1 MSRTVIHLPAVA
13 LRGMTILP
21 GMVAH
26 FDISRDRS
34 IHAIEEAMVGDQK
47 IFLITQQDASV
58 EEPARDDLYQIGVI
72 AEVKQVIKMPNE
84 IVRVLVEGLE
94 RGELA
99 SFLSQEKYLMAEVIL
114 FDEKTAE
121 EEELM
126 PEAKEAMLRC
136 IRETVLKYQKAN
148 GHMSKEFLRQV
159 EEQQDVGTLMQQVA
173 YNLPLYYTQKQ
184 KILEAVDLT
193 SQYETLMAILLN
205 EVEVIS
211 LKNEFLPFLYPNQYV
226 NFTPDSEACK
236 LALSLLAEDA
246 TEQESI
252 DTVFQYV
259 TQHVTYDEDKAATV
273 KTGYLPDIDET
284 LSTGKGICFDYAALM
299 TAMLRSRDI
308 PCKLQIGYA
317 GDIKHAW
324 IDVYIRGKG
333 WVEQAITYDGEK
345 WNRMDP
351 TFTANSEDEELINS
365 YIGDSANYT
374 LQFTR

>member
-121 EEELM
+121 EEEMM
-126 PEAKEAMLRC
+126 PEAKSQW
-136 IRETVLKYQKAN
+136 TY
-148 GHMSKEFLRQV
+148 
-159 EEQQDVGTLMQQVA
+159 EQR
-173 YNLPLYYTQKQ
+173 
-184 KILEAVDLT
+184 ILT
-193 SQYETLMAILLN
+193 SGRRTAGRWNFDAAGCIQSAAL
-205 EVEVIS
+205 
-211 LKNEFLPFLYPNQYV
+211 LYP
-226 NFTPDSEACK
+226 E
-236 LALSLLAEDA
+236 
-246 TEQESI
+246 TEN
-252 DTVFQYV
+252 
-259 TQHVTYDEDKAATV
+259 
-273 KTGYLPDIDET
+273 
-284 LSTGKGICFDYAALM
+284 
-299 TAMLRSRDI
+299 LRGSRSHF
-308 PCKLQIGYA
+308 P
-317 GDIKHAW
+317 
-324 IDVYIRGKG
+324 V
-333 WVEQAITYDGEK
+333 
-345 WNRMDP
+345 
-351 TFTANSEDEELINS
+351 
-365 YIGDSANYT
+365 
-374 LQFTR
+374 

>member
-114 FDEKTAE
+114 
-121 EEELM
+121 LM
-126 PEAKEAMLRC
+126 KNGRRGRTDAGSEGSNASL
-136 IRETVLKYQKAN
+136 YQGNRTEISKAN

-173 YNLPLYYTQKQ
+173 YNLPLYYIQKQ

-211 LKNEFLPFLYPNQYV
+211 LKM
-226 NFTPDSEACK
+226 NF
-236 LALSLLAEDA
+236 
-246 TEQESI
+246 
-252 DTVFQYV
+252 
-259 TQHVTYDEDKAATV
+259 
-273 KTGYLPDIDET
+273 
-284 LSTGKGICFDYAALM
+284 
-299 TAMLRSRDI
+299 RR
-308 PCKLQIGYA
+308 
-317 GDIKHAW
+317 
-324 IDVYIRGKG
+324 R
-333 WVEQAITYDGEK
+333 
-345 WNRMDP
+345 
-351 TFTANSEDEELINS
+351 
-365 YIGDSANYT
+365 
-374 LQFTR
+374 